1 MSVLFA
7 RAVVVPGRH
16 REGWAYETAYE
27 GALEGG
33 PRCGE
38 FMTRPS

>member
-1 MSVLFA
+1 MSVLCA

-16 REGWAYETAYE
+16 RAGWAYETAYE

-33 PRCGE
+33 PPMR
-38 FMTRPS
+38 